1 MKRPTLAMCSLLLTA
16 WLVPSLVHPAQ
27 KGQKNLHGTWTAT
40 KAERNGKEA
49 DDVVGH
55 RLSFTRNRFQIQ
67 SKERKLL
74 YAGFVRMSPNAKPAA
89 IDFEHTEG
97 ALKKKVWKGIYKLDG
112 DTLTICDN
120 APDLKKGRPTAF
132 EAKSGSGHVLIT
144 FKRTKP

>member
-1 MKRPTLAMCSLLLTA
+1 MRGPTLAICCVFLGG
-16 WLVPSLVHPAQ
+16 WFVPSFVQPAQ
-27 KGQKNLHGTWTAT
+27 KSQKNLHGNWIAT
-40 KAERNGKEA
+40 KAERNGKAA

-74 YAGFVRMSPNAKPAA
+74 YAGFIRLNPNAKPAT

-112 DTLTICDN
+112 ETLIICDN

-132 EAKSGSGHVLIT
+132 ETKSGSGYVLIT
-144 FKRTKP
+144 FKRAKP